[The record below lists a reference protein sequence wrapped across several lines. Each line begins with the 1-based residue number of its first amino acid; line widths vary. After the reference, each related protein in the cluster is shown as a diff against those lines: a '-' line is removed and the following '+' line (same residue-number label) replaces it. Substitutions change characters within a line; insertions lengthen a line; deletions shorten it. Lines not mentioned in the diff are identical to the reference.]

1 MILKFFLSFAMSL
14 LSFMFAPLNVVLPY
28 EVVSILLS
36 WLNYIADGLRLVIF
50 FCFDAWVVRAV
61 FGFVLSLNGILL
73 AWDLIWRVISYIK
86 FSRDG

>member
-1 MILKFFLSFAMSL
+1 MVLQVLIYFVFSL
-14 LSFMFAPLNVVLPY
+14 LSFMFAPLNVVFPY
-28 EVVSILLS
+28 ELVSILLS
-36 WLNYIADGLRLVIF
+36 FLNYIVDGLRLVVF